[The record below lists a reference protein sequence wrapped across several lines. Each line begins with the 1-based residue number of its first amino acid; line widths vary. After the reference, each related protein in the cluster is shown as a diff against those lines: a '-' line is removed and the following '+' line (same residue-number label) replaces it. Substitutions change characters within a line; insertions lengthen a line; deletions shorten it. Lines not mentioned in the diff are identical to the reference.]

1 MREPTAAQL
10 RSLYRLCHLL
20 TNVMFQPIHIVRL
33 DERTL
38 NLFILAGQG
47 EGLSLRFN
55 RMGELNHDKSQ
66 LYDYE
71 RSRTKALH
79 SYSS

>member
-1 MREPTAAQL
+1 MNEPTAAQL

-38 NLFILAGQG
+38 NLFILAGQHEEIEFEIKLDG
-47 EGLSLRFN
+47 NIEP
-55 RMGELNHDKSQ
+55 
-66 LYDYE
+66 
-71 RSRTKALH
+71 
-79 SYSS
+79 